1 MLDDFGARYDV
12 VASGD
17 VGLFGHGGKD
27 GGNQTF
33 RNHDGDSEAV
43 LGGVFATDDGNKCE
57 AHDKERR
64 GNNKTVGKR
73 KGVAEGDADADVD
86 KEIGF
91 EDEDELFEETLF
103 IILEWSHIVKTK
115 FFEERHLE
123 VFGVTEHKAERERGD
138 GTTVTEQFGNAV
150 DNENE
155 SRGEEHGVLK
165 FADAVHKGRPD
176 DAAHGADNQ
185 SHENG
190 SEDASQHRADA
201 DIAEFIAFDESQGNN
216 DAENARDGGFEG
228 KGYAG
233 LDADT
238 HTANEGNDNSRGSA
252 CHHGAKHHAG
262 FQLKIDK
269 EIGDKGN
276 GGHGDD
282 KGEESDL
289 NHTAPIT
296 PYHVQLHVDA
306 AVEEDEKKG
315 ERSQDWAYFVEVGR
329 SDESKYRTDKNAN
342 EHEEQDIGDATAAE
356 PRIEEVGT
364 EDEETKEYICHDVLS
379 VGRKGWRGSCLV
391 AGG

>member
-1 MLDDFGARYDV
+1 MLDDFGSRNDV
-12 VASGD
+12 VASSD
-17 VGLFGHGGKD
+17 VGLFGHGGKN

-57 AHDKERR
+57 ANDEESR
-64 GNNKTVGKR
+64 GNYKTVGKR
-73 KGVAEGDADADVD
+73 KGIAEGNADANID

-103 IILEWSHIVKTK
+103 VIFERSHIVETK

-123 VFGVTEHKAERERGD
+123 VFGVAEHKAERERGD
-138 GTTVTEQFGNAV
+138 GPAVTEQFGNAV
-150 DNENE
+150 DDENE
-155 SRGEEHGVLK
+155 CRGEEHGVLK
-165 FADAVHKGRPD
+165 FADAIHKRGPD
-176 DAAHGADNQ
+176 DAADGADNQ

-190 SEDASQHRADA
+190 SKDASQHRADA

-216 DAENARDGGFEG
+216 DAENAGDGGFEG

-238 HTANEGNDNSRGSA
+238 HTANEGDDNSRGSA

-269 EIGDKGN
+269 EIGDKGDC
-276 GGHGDD
+276 GHRDD

-296 PYHVQLHVDA
+296 SDHVQLHVNA
-306 AVEEDEKKG
+306 AVEEDKKKG
-315 ERSQDWAYFVEVGR
+315 ERSQDGADFVEVGR
-329 SDESKYRTDKNAN
+329 SDKSEYGSDENAN

-379 VGRKGWRGSCLV
+379 VGRKGGEGV
-391 AGG
+391 V